1 MNTNYENENQ
11 NRYTTVQEDPT
22 NWGFT
27 VEKIIVHSE
36 PTNSPHHY
44 NSMNSSTDAD
54 VILQVIIDCL
64 LILKHQSKF
73 DKLLNYKRNSAR
85 KIGVHF
91 V

>member
-1 MNTNYENENQ
+1 MNTNYDNENQ
-11 NRYTTVQEDPT
+11 NQDPTLLEEST

-54 VILQVIIDCL
+54 VILQV
-64 LILKHQSKF
+64 LKIYNIF
-73 DKLLNYKRNSAR
+73 AL
-85 KIGVHF
+85 
-91 V
+91 